1 MSGFSQPSAA
11 GPALPGRGF
20 RFPKEDTVIPKDLLY
35 SRSHEWTRVDNGTAV
50 VGITHFA
57 QEQLGDLTYV
67 ELPEAGTTVSAGA
80 EMGSVE
86 SVKAAS
92 ELYSPVTG
100 EVVEVNADLA
110 SSPEL
115 VNQEPYGA
123 GWMIKVK
130 VAAEPEGLLSAG
142 EYADLVA
149 SEQH

>member
-1 MSGFSQPSAA
+1 M
-11 GPALPGRGF
+11 
-20 RFPKEDTVIPKDLLY
+20 IPKDLKY
-35 SRSHEWTRVDNGTAV
+35 AKSHEWAKIEGDTAL

-67 ELPEAGTTVSAGA
+67 DLPKVGASVSAGA

-100 EVVEVNADLA
+100 IVTEVNAGLENA
-110 SSPEL
+110 PEQI
-115 VNQEPYGA
+115 NQDPYVA

-130 VAAEPEGLLSAG
+130 LSAAPEGLLDASA
-142 EYADLVA
+142 Y
-149 SEQH
+149 EQACAEEAH

>member
-1 MSGFSQPSAA
+1 M
-11 GPALPGRGF
+11 
-20 RFPKEDTVIPKDLLY
+20 IPNDLKY
-35 SRSHEWTRVDNGTAV
+35 AKSHEWAKIEGDTAT

-67 ELPEAGTTVSAGA
+67 DLPKVGASVTQGA

-100 EVVEVNADLA
+100 TVTEVNAALENA
-110 SSPEL
+110 PEAI
-115 VNQEPYGA
+115 NQEPYAA

-130 VAAEPEGLLSAG
+130 LAAAPEGLLDAAA
-142 EYADLVA
+142 YAQVCA
-149 SEQH
+149 EEAH

>member
-1 MSGFSQPSAA
+1 M
-11 GPALPGRGF
+11 
-20 RFPKEDTVIPKDLLY
+20 IPKDLKY
-35 SRSHEWTRVDNGTAV
+35 AKSHEWAKIEGDSAT

-67 ELPEAGTTVSAGA
+67 DLPKVGAAVTAGA

-100 EVVEVNADLA
+100 TVTEVNAALENA
-110 SSPEL
+110 PEAI
-115 VNQEPYGA
+115 NQEPYGA

-130 VAAEPEGLLSAG
+130 LAGAPEGLLDASA
-142 EYADLVA
+142 Y
-149 SEQH
+149 EQVCAEEAH